1 MKPRGTL
8 MIEHRLIEKMLNVI
22 RKEEADIRSTKMVD
36 PVFID
41 TAVDFI
47 RTYADRT
54 HHGKEEDIL
63 FRDLDK
69 KKMTDEDAAAMRGLI
84 EEHAFARKTVAGL
97 VEAKMNYVEG
107 DRSAIDTILE
117 KLGILMEFY
126 PSHILKE
133 DRVFFPNT
141 EKYFTADELDA
152 MLNEFREFDM
162 RMIHEK
168 YQRLVL
174 ELESRR
180 GMRP

>member
-8 MIEHRLIEKMLNVI
+8 MTEHRLIEKMLNVI
-22 RKEEADIRSTKMVD
+22 RKEEADIRSTKTVD

-41 TAVDFI
+41 TAVDFV

-63 FRDLDK
+63 FRDLEK
-69 KKMTDEDAAAMRGLI
+69 KKMSDQDEAAMRELI
-84 EEHAFARKTVAGL
+84 EEHKFARKTVAGL
-97 VEAKMNYVEG
+97 IEAKMSYVEG
-107 DRSAIDTILE
+107 DRSAIDAILE

-152 MLNEFREFDM
+152 MLDEFREFDV

-168 YQRLVL
+168 YRRLVL
-174 ELESRR
+174 ELESRK
-180 GMRP
+180 GMRS